1 MSISGALCA
10 IIVAM
15 SVLMAGA
22 CDDQTS
28 SRPPSRPT
36 SPAGEGTVDDP
47 ASADVDAVDLV
58 GAPDFRFAYG
68 DGSGWHGYNVLSV
81 GADGTAVYTFFEYV
95 PDTTAAGEPI
105 NQQQWRRAQFTLDAP
120 TLAALRAELKQ
131 VDFWRLKKT
140 YYNSAVADGSQR
152 WAKVEAGGKRKG
164 VFWNNSFP
172 DPAERL
178 DAFVKQRI
186 LGRNRAAIDAA
197 PTIELNPKDVEP
209 ETYD

>member
-140 YYNSAVADGSQR
+140 YYNQRGSR
-152 WAKVEAGGKRKG
+152 WVPAMGEGRGGRQTQG
-164 VFWNNSFP
+164 GFLEQQLS
-172 DPAERL
+172 RS
-178 DAFVKQRI
+178 
-186 LGRNRAAIDAA
+186 GRA
-197 PTIELNPKDVEP
+197 T
-209 ETYD
+209 